1 MQLFDKRPKYT
12 EERLPREVRV
22 YDLLD
27 SLGIEWMIDRSR
39 YKADILEMER
49 NIIICQTLL
58 PMMM

>member
-1 MQLFDKRPKYT
+1 MQLFDKRPEYT
-12 EERLPREVRV
+12 EGRLPREGRV

-39 YKADILEMER
+39 YKADILEMGR